1 MIIDRSK
8 MPTGFGVM
16 KKLRLLP
23 VVFVFSLL
31 IPIVSPG
38 VARALTYG
46 GCTINVVGDS
56 CIYDKVLFTILD
68 STGHDFGGEALAEVQ
83 ASLTAI
89 APNIIRYGYQIFM
102 DNATRSNFRTTI
114 FRVLFDTILPPLATD
129 IVGIGTLPD
138 TRPGPNGTII
148 DSVAPNTAIGDAV
161 RLTLAF
167 NTDPVRI
174 SGFTAVFD
182 DPQIRK
188 SPSTQNFSDIVYY
201 DTILDPTTLLGLA
214 GGDDGP
220 AGFAALF
227 STAELIG
234 TSSSQL
240 TASFLVATP
249 EPASLLLMASGLL
262 GLGGLR
268 FFMNRGR

>member
-1 MIIDRSK
+1 MKNMIIDRSK

-23 VVFVFSLL
+23 VVFVFSLF

-46 GCTINVVGDS
+46 GCTINVVGES
-56 CIYDKVLFTILD
+56 CIYDRVLFTILD
-68 STGHDFGGEALAEVQ
+68 SSGHDFGGEALAEVQ
-83 ASLTAI
+83 ASLTAV

-102 DNATRSNFRTTI
+102 DNATRNNFRTTI

-129 IVGIGTLPD
+129 IVGIGSLPD
-138 TRPGPNGTII
+138 TN
-148 DSVAPNTAIGDAV
+148 SVAPNTAIGDAV

-188 SPSTQNFSDIVYY
+188 SPATQNFSDIVFY
-201 DTILDPTTLLGLA
+201 DTILDPTTLFGLA

-220 AGFAALF
+220 AGSAALF

-268 FFMNRGR
+268 FFRNRGR